1 MILDTHNECHE
12 VNFNIGGSTTTTR
25 VWDIR
30 VTQYACG
37 HEEVAGNMI
46 ANNAALCTNLTL
58 NSIIFIIGWPGCL
71 QYYTQTF
78 NTIQKYAFVTLT
90 YIYTVIWLLLGRS

>member
-12 VNFNIGGSTTTTR
+12 VNFNIGGSTSYTR
-25 VWDIR
+25 VWEIR
-30 VTQYACG
+30 VTQYTCG
-37 HEEVAGNMI
+37 SEDVAGNM
-46 ANNAALCTNLTL
+46 ANNALYTNLTV